1 MDELKWIEDFVI
13 PETSEDAIELLKIID
28 KFSKFPTNMKHARG
42 NRLDLLR
49 GYMEDIISINITNVV
64 VADVAC
70 QWLNQLD
77 ELRHYGGNYGMIKW
91 EQKGIRRMIRNM
103 KKRGETYND
112 KILNATNFWY
122 SMTAEEMM
130 EPWVE
135 KMK

>member
-1 MDELKWIEDFVI
+1 
-13 PETSEDAIELLKIID
+13 
-28 KFSKFPTNMKHARG
+28 
-42 NRLDLLR
+42 
-49 GYMEDIISINITNVV
+49 MEDIISINITNVV